1 MAIHDGNTQR
11 NAPAM
16 PAGVMGGVSMPMSG
30 APPIL
35 TLQRRWTYRI
45 LLLMF
50 VAPFALISLVALPLM
65 LIQAFQNPD
74 NLAGAIVGGG
84 FMGMIGVGLSALTVW
99 LFLREMRR
107 KVSLYEQGIE
117 VIQGSKQ
124 TLIGWNEVSEIWIF
138 VQRVRAGGLVGMAA
152 GAIADAL
159 SKDQGLN
166 ERRDTIVLRIKNA
179 QGTQIKLT
187 NQDSGVVK
195 AYEEAM
201 ARVNPRLVQQA
212 LAAVKNGGTA
222 AFGKIVLGPQGV
234 SFNGGKSYTAYNEV
248 NSLAVNNGQVVAKKE
263 GKWLSLGSQAVA
275 MTPNLYVLTAVFAAL
290 SGSTQMDVQPG
301 RNLGSKMYV

>member
-1 MAIHDGNTQR
+1 MAIHDGSTQR

-16 PAGVMGGVSMPMSG
+16 PAMGGVSGMPMSG

-35 TLQRRWTYRI
+35 ALQRRWTIRGLIIFLWAIFGLPALVMVPVMI
-45 LLLMF
+45 LG
-50 VAPFALISLVALPLM
+50 
-65 LIQAFQNPD
+65 AFQRPED
-74 NLAGAIVGGG
+74 LAGALVGAG
-84 FMGMIGVGLSALTVW
+84 FLGIIAVGITALCAW

-107 KVSLYEQGIE
+107 KVSLYEQGLE
-117 VIQGSKQ
+117 LIQGSKQ

-166 ERRDTIVLRIKNA
+166 ERRDQIVVRIKNA
-179 QGTQIKLT
+179 AGTQIKLT
-187 NQDSGVVK
+187 NNDKGVVK

-212 LAAVKNGGTA
+212 LAAVRNGGTA

-234 SFNGGKSYTAYNEV
+234 SFNSGKSWTAYAEV

-290 SGSTQMDVQPG
+290 SGSTHMDVQQG

>member
-1 MAIHDGNTQR
+1 MAIQDGSTPR
-11 NAPAM
+11 NAPAG
-16 PAGVMGGVSMPMSG
+16 PAMSGVSGMPMSG

-35 TLQRRWTYRI
+35 TLQRRWTIRGLIIFLWVFFGLPALVMVPVMI
-45 LLLMF
+45 LG
-50 VAPFALISLVALPLM
+50 
-65 LIQAFQNPD
+65 AFQRPD
-74 NLAGAIVGGG
+74 EVAGALLGAGFIGLAAVG
-84 FMGMIGVGLSALTVW
+84 VTALCAW

-117 VIQGSKQ
+117 LIQGSKQ
-124 TLIGWNEVSEIWIF
+124 TLISWNEVSEIWIF

-166 ERRDTIVLRIKNA
+166 ERRDQIVLRIKNA
-179 QGTQIKLT
+179 AGTQIKIT
-187 NQDSGVVK
+187 NNDKGVVK

-201 ARVNPRLVQQA
+201 ARVNPRLVGQA
-212 LAAVKNGGTA
+212 LSVVKNGGTA

-234 SFNGGKSYTAYNEV
+234 SFNSGKSWTAYTEV

-275 MTPNLYVLTAVFAAL
+275 MTPNLYVLTAVFAAV
-290 SGSTQMDVQPG
+290 SGSTHMDVQGG